1 MFKIDF
7 CYVKMK
13 SRLYQ
18 VFLKTPTFYTV
29 TAEVIELNNRK
40 KSQKTSCISSQRT
53 IMKQEQSKAKK
64 VLQKLQVQTR
74 VENYFSF

>member
-18 VFLKTPTFYTV
+18 VFLKTSTFYTV

-40 KSQKTSCISSQRT
+40 KISKNVVYFQPEDNHETRTAKSEKSFTKITGSDTS
-53 IMKQEQSKAKK
+53 
-64 VLQKLQVQTR
+64 
-74 VENYFSF
+74 

>member
-18 VFLKTPTFYTV
+18 VFLKTPNFYTV
-29 TAEVIELNNRK
+29 TADVIELNNRK
-40 KSQKTSCISSQRT
+40 KISKNVVYFQPEDNHETRTVKSEKSFTKITGSDTS
-53 IMKQEQSKAKK
+53 
-64 VLQKLQVQTR
+64 
-74 VENYFSF
+74 